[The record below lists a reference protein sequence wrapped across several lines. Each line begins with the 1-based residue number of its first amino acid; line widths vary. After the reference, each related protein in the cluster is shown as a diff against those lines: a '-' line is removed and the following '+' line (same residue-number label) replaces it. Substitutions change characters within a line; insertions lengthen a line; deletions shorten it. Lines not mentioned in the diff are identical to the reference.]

1 MGPNN
6 SGGNS
11 SGQSETS
18 LDGGLY
24 FPPFLKT
31 AESLPQQ
38 IDPEVLYVGL
48 PSGWVAMMDAVA
60 DLDMLDECLLVGQE
74 FLVIKNGK
82 ELQEMLR

>member
-1 MGPNN
+1 MKQ
-6 SGGNS
+6 SKTDGNS
-11 SGQSETS
+11 SGQSETNPN
-18 LDGGLY
+18 GLY

-60 DLDMLDECLLVGQE
+60 DLDALDECLLVGQE
-74 FLVIKNGK
+74 FLVIKNGLQ
-82 ELQEMLR
+82 LQEMLK